1 MLENFEVI
9 KKINK
14 YIAFSD
20 ESNYNKGKYR
30 SVSLVVLHETEFN
43 QINNKL
49 NFILNKYGLNIKTFK
64 WNNLKS
70 NSKLIALKELLTYLF
85 GLMLD
90 GSLRIHVI
98 IWDIEDSRHDV
109 VGRDD
114 ITNLSMMYYKLIKNF
129 VKDNLYDKETL
140 TIYADRN
147 DALDWENLE
156 DIFLNDGVFNIA
168 ADGLITLMDKKVFF
182 TESNTKENPLIQ
194 IADIFAGMGRSSY
207 EDYDQY
213 EFWSPGQQTLIP
225 FEDNL
230 SNKQQYRFQLYKMV
244 DEWAKENKLG
254 ISMKKYR
261 GFKTLVYYKKGP
273 LNFWLYAPQHSE
285 DQAPKKIK

>member
-1 MLENFEVI
+1 
-9 KKINK
+9 
-14 YIAFSD
+14 
-20 ESNYNKGKYR
+20 
-30 SVSLVVLHETEFN
+30 
-43 QINNKL
+43 
-49 NFILNKYGLNIKTFK
+49 
-64 WNNLKS
+64 
-70 NSKLIALKELLTYLF
+70 
-85 GLMLD
+85 
-90 GSLRIHVI
+90 
-98 IWDIEDSRHDV
+98 
-109 VGRDD
+109 
-114 ITNLSMMYYKLIKNF
+114 MYYKLIKNF

-244 DEWAKENKLG
+244 DEWAKETFIKLKNNAIKALEIKAKNKYLEILYSNPAG
-254 ISMKKYR
+254 FTLTARMTTNYR
-261 GFKTLVYYKKGP
+261 CLRNIYIQRHNHRLPEWRAFCKWIETLP
-273 LNFWLYAPQHSE
+273 YAE
-285 DQAPKKIK
+285 EFLIN